1 MIIGFAGIPGTGKS
15 YEAAKK
21 ILENLRLGRRVYTNL
36 DGLDTQECQRY
47 LQDLSGLDDYNFARN
62 FIYLSRADVYRFWEI
77 AKPGSLIVLDEM
89 HKHFNARN
97 WQSKDNGALAD
108 WASTHRHH
116 GYDVIAITQDMEK
129 LEKQFRTLI
138 EWTYVYRKVNF
149 LGSLVSKKY
158 LVYTYSGCD
167 HDGKPLATNCRTYD
181 PRIFHIYK
189 SYFGDAKEVGVMKH
203 LNVLRHPVIYAVPVV
218 LAVFVYLAFY
228 KSSIGTGDLF
238 GSKAFAAKVEAS
250 KKTMN
255 PQPKVVSTPIPVQSP
270 MSTASII
277 PVSVVQDDGWRRYRI
292 EGYVTMGLKRWVYVN
307 GVKLRGGDPDL
318 RNVDYQQM
326 ICEGKIDRFGVPRE
340 EDGSVQRQQTAD
352 LSQKSSITYIAGGK
366 SPGQKPDM
374 QKVEIEKNENINV
387 PTK

>member
-21 ILENLRLGRRVYTNL
+21 ILDNLRLGRRVYTNL
-36 DGLDTQECQRY
+36 DGLDEQECQRY
-47 LQDLSGLDDYNFARN
+47 LQDLSGLDDYNFNRN
-62 FIYLSRADVYRFWEI
+62 FVYLSRNDVTRFWEI
-77 AKPGSLIVLDEM
+77 AKPGSMIVLDEM

-149 LGSLVSKKY
+149 LGSLVNKKY

-181 PRIFHIYK
+181 PRIFRIYK

-238 GSKAFAAKVEAS
+238 GTKAFAAKVEATR
-250 KKTMN
+250 K
-255 PQPKVVSTPIPVQSP
+255 QPKVSSPVVAPVQTQISSSAIPVAV
-270 MSTASII
+270 TVA
-277 PVSVVQDDGWRRYRI
+277 DDGWRKYRI

-318 RNVDYQQM
+318 RNVDYQHM
-326 ICEGKIDRFGVPRE
+326 TCEGKLERFGDPGRSF
-340 EDGSVQRQQTAD
+340 GSVQRQQ
-352 LSQKSSITYIAGGK
+352 IAQPMPEQSKQFIEVGK
-366 SPGQKPDM
+366 SPLPLSNVQTAN
-374 QKVEIEKNENINV
+374 VEKKDNINV
-387 PTK
+387 PMK